1 MVNQRREEMFFK
13 LILEGGHLGAGKSYD
28 IVKYLKGRDILAVL
42 TWAFSIPR
50 AKKKES
56 GKGVKLIKEISKN
69 EYLLGKLR
77 EKGDPYLNPPNR
89 HLHNGREYNE
99 HEERR

>member
-1 MVNQRREEMFFK
+1 MFFK

-28 IVKYLKGRDILAVL
+28 IVKYLKGRDIVAVL

-56 GKGVKLIKEISKN
+56 GKGVKLIKEISRN
-69 EYLLGKLR
+69 EYLLGKMR
-77 EKGDPYLNPPNR
+77 EKSDPYLNPPNR
-89 HLHNGREYNE
+89 SFHGGQGHTEQGGGK
-99 HEERR
+99 